1 MSSCNYSSFAS
12 KLLSGYTPDKEQAHP
27 SQAKCFRQTQLIH
40 AKATMATMPTL
51 LTRTASLSSL
61 TFNTDLNSIYD
72 RLSQKLSE
80 SFAPHLDISALET
93 KVNNTS
99 TKINMIRDQF
109 DTQLA
114 AVTSS
119 VQTLTAKVD
128 MQYNEASL

>member
-1 MSSCNYSSFAS
+1 ML
-12 KLLSGYTPDKEQAHP
+12 K
-27 SQAKCFRQTQLIH
+27 H

-51 LTRTASLSSL
+51 LTRTTASLSSL
-61 TFNTDLNSIYD
+61 TSNTDLNSIYD
-72 RLSQKLSE
+72 SLSQKLSE

-99 TKINMIRDQF
+99 TEINMIRDHV